1 MKLIIKDDLA
11 EYTQKDLEVDMAL
24 LPPWRR
30 EQALR
35 YKFFNGQRDCT
46 LSYLSL
52 CQALKEEY
60 GIEEKPTFVLG
71 EHGKPSLLEFPHV
84 HFNISHCAKAVACIV
99 SDRPVGIDVE
109 STDRKVSPA
118 LIKHTMNEEE
128 QRKIDAD
135 ITQFFRYWTQK
146 EALVK
151 LKGTG
156 LQDHLHKLLSPK
168 NTEGIEL
175 ITEDHSHKGYVLT
188 IAFQKK

>member
-1 MKLIIKDDLA
+1 MKLIVRDDLA

-35 YKFFNGQRDCT
+35 YKFFDGQRDCT

-84 HFNISHCAKAVACIV
+84 HFNMSHCANAIACAV
-99 SDRPVGIDVE
+99 DRMPIGIDVE

-156 LQDHLHKLLSPK
+156 LQDHLHKLLSPM

>member
-35 YKFFNGQRDCT
+35 YKFFNGKRDCT
-46 LSYLSL
+46 LSYLLL

-188 IAFQKK
+188 ISFQKK